1 MIKSLVAAVALTI
14 GLAGYAVAQESA
26 HRHHHHHRHH
36 HMLQPGP
43 SAFPQP
49 ESSDYVQPGPSA
61 YVQPGPSADGINPSI
76 YWSPAGGDP
85 THYAQTSGF
94 YAGGH

>member
-14 GLAGYAVAQESA
+14 GLAGYAVAQESV

-36 HMLQPGP
+36 MLQSGP
-43 SAFPQP
+43 SA
-49 ESSDYVQPGPSA
+49 YVQPGPSA
-61 YVQPGPSADGINPSI
+61 DVQPGPSADGINPSI
-76 YWSPAGGDP
+76 YWSPAGGNP
-85 THYAQTSGF
+85 IHYGQTSGF

>member
-14 GLAGYAVAQESA
+14 GLAGYAVAQEA
-26 HRHHHHHRHH
+26 VHGHHHHHHHRHH
-36 HMLQPGP
+36 MLRPGPSAYLQPGP
-43 SAFPQP
+43 SP
-49 ESSDYVQPGPSA
+49 DVQLGPSFDA
-61 YVQPGPSADGINPSI
+61 INPSI

-85 THYAQTSGF
+85 THYAQTGGF

>member
-1 MIKSLVAAVALTI
+1 MIKSLVAAVALVI
-14 GLAGYAVAQESA
+14 GLAGYAVAQEAA
-26 HRHHHHHRHH
+26 HRHHHHHPH

-43 SAFPQP
+43 SP
-49 ESSDYVQPGPSA
+49 DLQPGPSPDL
-61 YVQPGPSADGINPSI
+61 QLGPSFDAINPSI

-94 YAGGH
+94 YAGR